1 LVLTADIEGPAQES
15 ILHEQ
20 GLQEKGK
27 NTMPKL
33 KTNRS
38 AAKRFKITKTGKIKK
53 RSANRGHIL
62 GKMSRKRKRVL
73 RKSGYLDKVEEKK
86 IRRLLPYGT
95 N

>member
-1 LVLTADIEGPAQES
+1 MTADIEGPAQES

>member
-1 LVLTADIEGPAQES
+1 
-15 ILHEQ
+15 
-20 GLQEKGK
+20 
-27 NTMPKL
+27 MPKL
-33 KTNRS
+33 KTNKA

-62 GKMSRKRKRVL
+62 GKMSRKRKRKL
-73 RKSGYLDKVEEKK
+73 RQSSYLDKVEVRK